1 MNDFMQVKELVLI
14 DRQILM
20 EISNRLDQLE
30 KRDKEI

>member
-20 EISNRLDQLE
+20 EISNRLDELE
-30 KRDKEI
+30 KRDK

>member
-1 MNDFMQVKELVLI
+1 MNDFMQVKELVLT